1 VQIHTAQAGQATRM
15 EVVGELD
22 VASAPLLEEAVTG
35 ALEAGRRDLV
45 VDLANTTFL
54 DSSGLSALIRAAR
67 AVEAARGS
75 MTVHSP
81 HGSEAR
87 LVIDLSDTA
96 AIVGLRD
103 P

>member
-1 VQIHTAQAGQATRM
+1 M

-22 VASAPLLEEAVTG
+22 VATGPELEEAVSEE
-35 ALEAGRRDLV
+35 LDAGRQEVV
-45 VDLANTTFL
+45 VDLAGTTFI
-54 DSSGLSALIRAAR
+54 DSSGLGSLIRAAR

-87 LVIDLSDTA
+87 LVIDLSETGG
-96 AIVGLRD
+96 IVGLRD